1 MYIAIRSAAC
11 RCHNI
16 GAAEYLATA
25 RTALGMSS
33 WVWFTNHMKCPTND
47 IKGSS
52 TFGSSMS
59 KFKELQICHPKSTLA
74 TSDTERRHETLS
86 ENLP

>member
-11 RCHNI
+11 QCHNI

-25 RTALGMSS
+25 RTALRMSS
-33 WVWFTNHMKCPTND
+33 WVWFTND